1 MDRLGVEGDAD
12 VEGLQGLEHGLPEP
26 GASISAATVT
36 IDSAAMMVWLI
47 PTTTELRDIG
57 SRTFSSVWPRV
68 DPSERAAST
77 LSGGTE
83 RIACAVSRIAGGIE

>member
-1 MDRLGVEGDAD
+1 MNATPTSSVCRAFSTVW
-12 VEGLQGLEHGLPEP
+12 PRP

-36 IDSAAMMVWLI
+36 IESAAMIVWLM
-47 PTTTELRDIG
+47 PTTTVDRDIG
-57 SRTFSSVWPRV
+57 SSTLVSVCPRV

-83 RIACAVSRIAGGIE
+83 RIACAVSRTAGGAA